1 MTVPAF
7 FYSGKKKTF
16 FPLDILLGYKY
27 NKTIKTRK
35 EAEKMNM
42 ITLEEA
48 AKILK
53 QRNEAM
59 EVTWLRKKAAAG
71 AIAGAEKI
79 GSIKRGTWLIPRVW
93 AETYIKDTRGRKRQ

>member
-1 MTVPAF
+1 MSGHCQLLTVPAF
-7 FYSGKKKTF
+7 FYFGKKKTF
-16 FPLDILLGYKY
+16 CPLDFVPVYKY

-42 ITLEEA
+42 ITLVEA

-53 QRNEAM
+53 QRGEAM

-71 AIAGAEKI
+71 HVA
-79 GSIKRGTWLIPRVW
+79 P
-93 AETYIKDTRGRKRQ
+93 

>member
-1 MTVPAF
+1 
-7 FYSGKKKTF
+7 
-16 FPLDILLGYKY
+16 
-27 NKTIKTRK
+27 
-35 EAEKMNM
+35 MNM

-53 QRNEAM
+53 QRDEAM

-79 GSIKRGTWLIPRVW
+79 GSIKRGTWLIPREW
-93 AETYIKDTRGRKRQ
+93 AETYVKDTRGRKRQ

>member
-1 MTVPAF
+1 
-7 FYSGKKKTF
+7 
-16 FPLDILLGYKY
+16 
-27 NKTIKTRK
+27 
-35 EAEKMNM
+35 MNM
-42 ITLEEA
+42 ITLVEA
-48 AKILK
+48 AEILK

-93 AETYIKDTRGRKRQ
+93 AETYIKDTRGRKRK

>member
-1 MTVPAF
+1 
-7 FYSGKKKTF
+7 
-16 FPLDILLGYKY
+16 
-27 NKTIKTRK
+27 
-35 EAEKMNM
+35 MNL

-71 AIAGAEKI
+71 AIDGAEKI

-93 AETYIKDTRGRKRQ
+93 AETYVKDTRGRKRK

>member
-1 MTVPAF
+1 
-7 FYSGKKKTF
+7 
-16 FPLDILLGYKY
+16 
-27 NKTIKTRK
+27 
-35 EAEKMNM
+35 MNM

-71 AIAGAEKI
+71 HGA
-79 GSIKRGTWLIPRVW
+79 P
-93 AETYIKDTRGRKRQ
+93 